1 MPRPDTRMRAVRLSR
16 CWLGRSC
23 AARRLDAALRL
34 QAAGL
39 RTGACLLRLL
49 IPRPLLCLL
58 LCLLAITL
66 LELLLNQPLLLL
78 LRGPLRCLF
87 LLQALL
93 CLLLRLLRLPD
104 LLLLPFQSLLHQ
116 IGPGR
121 GCRRLCCRWRGRMRA
136 LPLRLLAL
144 LRLRLSTLLKCIP
157 LCSATVSRFTRYG
170 LRR

>member
-1 MPRPDTRMRAVRLSR
+1 MPRPDTRMRAVCLSR

-93 CLLLRLLRLPD
+93 CLLLRLLRLPEV
-104 LLLLPFQSLLHQ
+104 LVIPFQTLVHQ

-121 GCRRLCCRWRGRMRA
+121 GCRRLCCRWRGW
-136 LPLRLLAL
+136 
-144 LRLRLSTLLKCIP
+144 RLRSRRHRSLRGRPGAWLRMP
-157 LCSATVSRFTRYG
+157 FGSA
-170 LRR
+170 